1 MQRCIEGL
9 YVAVTVQTGRT
20 VTAYAKSLRDGHMP
34 AKFTFS
40 YGLRSKC
47 ADLFELLYVATFVNL
62 KLNLSA
68 FNMRI
73 FMLNLK

>member
-1 MQRCIEGL
+1 M
-9 YVAVTVQTGRT
+9 AVTVQTGRT
-20 VTAYAKSLRDGHMP
+20 VTAYGHAKSLRDSHMP

-47 ADLFELLYVATFVNL
+47 ADLSELLYVAAFVNL